1 MIDDLVTKGC
11 RVILDAPDSDRGGP
25 AGASAQAAD
34 EPYRLMTSLAEWRLN
49 LRWDNADL
57 RLMDHGRR
65 VGLLSENLY
74 DRFLEYR
81 RRVSAAVRAA
91 LPEAA
96 AEAAYPFPGARS
108 SSGERPDAPSAGPAA
123 APDGDSDGPAWDEA
137 AINRQV
143 TVERQYWGYMK
154 RQRQEILKARKLEDR
169 RIPDDA
175 DYDSMAGLLTE
186 ARQKLKSVR
195 PVSIGQAARI
205 PGVNPSDVSILLVHL
220 ERRRRTAEAAPRA

>member
-1 MIDDLVTKGC
+1 
-11 RVILDAPDSDRGGP
+11 
-25 AGASAQAAD
+25 
-34 EPYRLMTSLAEWRLN
+34 
-49 LRWDNADL
+49 
-57 RLMDHGRR
+57 
-65 VGLLSENLY
+65 
-74 DRFLEYR
+74 
-81 RRVSAAVRAA
+81 
-91 LPEAA
+91 
-96 AEAAYPFPGARS
+96 
-108 SSGERPDAPSAGPAA
+108 
-123 APDGDSDGPAWDEA
+123 
-137 AINRQV
+137 
-143 TVERQYWGYMK
+143 MK